1 LESVTLFVFVETSS
15 SASRKGTSK
24 RWFITS
30 IGY

>member
-15 SASRKGTSK
+15 SSCRKGTSK
-24 RWFITS
+24 RWFVTS